1 MSARIPLFLTALIG
15 LIPLGRAQDQAH
27 LDIDSPFGSFVEE
40 GFPFFS
46 QTLDA
51 REFGE
56 HPEPN
61 NLTPRGIIVKI
72 GHGYYGCFDPDLLR
86 WSLIWRENDEGEY
99 LKMDGMGPG
108 SYRLP
113 NRKAPSGQ
121 ESLPRPIGTVLTS
134 TPALPGVGVD
144 ESALNEDPRE
154 RGRSDKGEVGLGPI
168 PETIG
173 RFSGLQITTSE
184 SGGLG
189 VAINYS
195 VLNTEISETIKARPK
210 SGLVIRT
217 LSIQPHHSPIYL
229 RLSHRSN
236 VYVEIGGIRRDIAS
250 DFIVIPPSDRS
261 QLVDIISSDQ
271 EPNSAAPASAS
282 ASASASAPAS
292 ATRLWPETVE
302 SKIEPGTLEGT
313 LTFDDIGLPVPNPW
327 KRNVRLSGF
336 DFFSDGRA
344 AICTF
349 DGDIWITENIEEGH
363 KTAIWSRFAS
373 GLHEPK
379 TVCIVDDEIYVS
391 DRNGITRLHDTDGNG
406 EADFYENF
414 SNVVA
419 QTAETREF
427 AMDMVATPDGGFIVA
442 KGGQIGNT
450 SGKFNGTIV
459 KISPDGRSF
468 NVIAT
473 GLRQPYIGLDP
484 EYAILTSSDQQ
495 GHWKPATP
503 IYRINQGE
511 YYGFQPA
518 KLKET
523 AVHPAPIAK
532 PLIWIP
538 HFINQSGASQL
549 WMKGKANMG
558 PLNGSLIHIGYN
570 RPEIFKVFLNEEIGQ
585 GAIVPLLSGFPSGLL
600 KGAVHPKD
608 GRLYLTGFEIWGSS
622 GDRISGLFRV
632 RPTGQTS
639 WIPTQ
644 LQASRRGI
652 LLEFDQPLAPE
663 LALDQSRY
671 SVDRWN
677 YKQTHNYGSGNF
689 KLDGEPG
696 QETVPITSAKL
707 SKDGKRL
714 FLGLLDMRPCHSLRV
729 TYRLPVP
736 DNNIVESAYF
746 SLWKLPE
753 MDLTTK
759 GFADNKV
766 DMIWDSPLTS
776 TGEIVEPSAALGK
789 EASIRYGCVAC
800 HSTHESDTYPPP
812 TTSGEIEAQIAVGP
826 SWIKLWGSKRE
837 FTDGSFIKGADET
850 YLRESILDPGR
861 RVAIGYETEKTGVG
875 MPSYLGVLK
884 DYEIDS
890 ILLYIKSLGK
900 NRGK

>member
-1 MSARIPLFLTALIG
+1 MSARTTLFLTALFGFIS
-15 LIPLGRAQDQAH
+15 LGRAQDQAH
-27 LDIDSPFGSFVEE
+27 LNIDSPFGSFVEE
-40 GFPFFS
+40 GFPFFG

-56 HPEPN
+56 SPEPDN
-61 NLTPRGIIVKI
+61 VTPRGIIVKI

-121 ESLPRPIGTVLTS
+121 ESLPKPIGTILTS

-144 ESALNEDPRE
+144 ESALNKDPRE
-154 RGRSDKGEVGLGPI
+154 RGISDEGEVGLGPI

-189 VAINYS
+189 VAIKYT
-195 VLNTEISETIKARPK
+195 VLNTEISETLTALPK
-210 SGLVIRT
+210 GGLFIRK
-217 LSIQPHHSPIYL
+217 LSIQPHSNPIYL
-229 RLSHRSN
+229 RLSHRHK
-236 VYVEIGGIRRDIAS
+236 VRVEIGGIRRGLAS
-250 DFIVIPPSDRS
+250 DFIVIPPADRP
-261 QLVDIISSDQ
+261 QLVDIIYSDQ
-271 EPNSAAPASAS
+271 DPNGAASAS
-282 ASASASAPAS
+282 ASASASA
-292 ATRLWPETVE
+292 TRLWPQTVE
-302 SKIEPGTLEGT
+302 SIIEPGTLEGT
-313 LTFDDIGLPVPNPW
+313 FTFDDIGLPVPNPW
-327 KRNVRLSGF
+327 KRNVRLSGL
-336 DFFSDGRA
+336 DFFNDGRA

-349 DGDIWITENIEEGH
+349 DGDIWITESIEESH

-379 TVCIVDDEIYVS
+379 TVCVVDDEIYVS

-450 SGKFNGTIV
+450 RGKLNGTIV
-459 KISPDGRSF
+459 KISPDGRSY

-484 EYAILTSSDQQ
+484 ETGTLTSSDQQ

-503 IYRINQGE
+503 IYRIE
-511 YYGFQPA
+511 PEKYYGFQPA
-518 KLKET
+518 KFKEN
-523 AVHPAPIAK
+523 AVHPEPIA
-532 PLIWIP
+532 PPEIWIP
-538 HFINQSGASQL
+538 HFINQSGASQI
-549 WMKGKANMG
+549 WMKGNANMG
-558 PLNGSLIHIGYN
+558 PLNGSLVHIGYN
-570 RPEIFKVFLNEEIGQ
+570 RPEIFKVFLNEENGQ

-632 RPTGQTS
+632 RPTGRTS

-644 LQASRRGI
+644 LLASRRGV
-652 LLEFDQPLAPE
+652 LLEFNQPLAPE

-677 YKQTHNYGSGNF
+677 YQQTHNYGSGNF

-696 QETVPITSAKL
+696 QETVSVTSAKL

-714 FLGLLDMRPCHSLRV
+714 FLGLLDMKPCHSLRV
-729 TYRLPVP
+729 TYRLPFP
-736 DNNIVESAYF
+736 DNTAVESAYF
-746 SLWKLPE
+746 SLWELPE
-753 MDLTTK
+753 IDLTTK
-759 GFADNKV
+759 GFADNEV

-776 TGEIVEPSAALGK
+776 TGERIEPSADLGK
-789 EASIRYGCVAC
+789 EVSIRYGCVAC
-800 HSTHESDTYPPP
+800 HATNESDTSPPP
-812 TTSGEIEAQIAVGP
+812 TTSGGIGAQIAVGP
-826 SWIKLWGSKRE
+826 SWIKLWNSKRE
-837 FTDGSFIKGADET
+837 FTDGSFIKSADEI

-861 RVAIGYETEKTGVG
+861 RVTVGYETEKTGVG

-884 DYEIDS
+884 DHEIDS

>member
-1 MSARIPLFLTALIG
+1 MSVRTPLFLTALIG
-15 LIPLGRAQDQAH
+15 LISLGSAQDQAH

-51 REFGE
+51 RAFGE
-56 HPEPN
+56 NPEPD

-86 WSLIWRENDEGEY
+86 WSLIWRENEEGEY

-121 ESLPRPIGTVLTS
+121 ESLPKPMGTILTS

-144 ESALNEDPRE
+144 ESALNKDPRE
-154 RGRSDKGEVGLGPI
+154 RGISDEGEVGLGPI

-173 RFSGLQITTSE
+173 RFSGLHITRNGSN
-184 SGGLG
+184 GLG
-189 VAINYS
+189 VTIKYS
-195 VLNTEISETIKARPK
+195 VLNTEISETLTARPE
-210 SGLVIRT
+210 SGLFLRS
-217 LSIQPHHSPIYL
+217 LSIKPHRNPIYL
-229 RLSHRSN
+229 RLNRRHDVR
-236 VYVEIGGIRRDIAS
+236 VEIGGILQDLVS
-250 DFIVIPPSDRS
+250 EFVVIPPANSP
-261 QLVDIISSDQ
+261 QLVGIIYSNQ
-271 EPNSAAPASAS
+271 ETASAS
-282 ASASASAPAS
+282 ASASAYVSVSAS
-292 ATRLWPETVE
+292 GTRLWPQTVE
-302 SKIEPGTLEGT
+302 SIIERGTLEGT

-327 KRNVRLSGF
+327 KRNVRFSGL

-349 DGDIWITENIEEGH
+349 DGDIWIAESIEEGH

-379 TVCIVDDEIYVS
+379 TVCIVDDAIYVS

-414 SNVVA
+414 SNIVA

-427 AMDMVATPDGGFIVA
+427 AMDMVAAPDGGFIVA

-450 SGKFNGTIV
+450 RGKLNGTIV
-459 KISPDGRSF
+459 KISPDGRAY

-484 EYAILTSSDQQ
+484 ETATLTSSDQQ

-503 IYRINQGE
+503 IYRIEQE
-511 YYGFQPA
+511 KYYGFQPA
-518 KLKET
+518 KFKEN
-523 AVHPAPIAK
+523 AVHPEPIA
-532 PLIWIP
+532 PPEIWIP
-538 HFINQSGASQL
+538 HFINQSGASQI
-549 WMKGKANMG
+549 WMKGNANMG

-570 RPEIFKVFLNEEIGQ
+570 RPEIFKVFLNEESGQ

-639 WIPTQ
+639 WIPQ
-644 LQASRRGI
+644 RLQASRRGV

-671 SVDRWN
+671 SVNRWN
-677 YKQTHNYGSGNF
+677 YQQTHNYGSGNF
-689 KLDGEPG
+689 RLDGEPG
-696 QETVPITSAKL
+696 QETVSVTSAKL

-736 DNNIVESAYF
+736 GNTAIESAYF
-746 SLWKLPE
+746 SLWELPE
-753 MDLTTK
+753 IDLTKK
-759 GFADNKV
+759 GFADNEV

-776 TGEIVEPSAALGK
+776 TGEVIEPSAALGK
-789 EASIRYGCVAC
+789 EVSIRYGCVAC
-800 HSTHESDTYPPP
+800 HATNKSDTSPPP
-812 TTSGEIEAQIAVGP
+812 TTSGGTVAEIAVGP
-826 SWIKLWGSKRE
+826 SWNRLWGSKRE
-837 FTDGSFIKGADET
+837 FTDGSITKSADEI

-861 RVAIGYETEKTGVG
+861 RVAVGYEAEKTGVG

-884 DYEIDS
+884 DHEIDS

-900 NRGK
+900 NGGK